1 MLQFLYTARQS
12 GGLLKQR
19 ATSELLDAINTLS
32 ELGLARSFSL
42 RHEFNSVWH
51 RFLNPATTGADQ
63 TLTLPLGKERFPFLF
78 QGRAITVNSI
88 TLLAKVRTDVQD
100 THNAGTLRFTI
111 ERGRYGPDIDESS
124 TSCAGPGN
132 GVGVGW
138 RFGCGRRCGWMS
150 SGPSG
155 SCRAARARAGIR
167 CSHHR
172 AHP

>member
-63 TLTLPLGKERFPFLF
+63 TLNGTTGYEAAA
-78 QGRAITVNSI
+78 QG
-88 TLLAKVRTDVQD
+88 LLAGI
-100 THNAGTLRFTI
+100 N
-111 ERGRYGPDIDESS
+111 
-124 TSCAGPGN
+124 
-132 GVGVGW
+132 
-138 RFGCGRRCGWMS
+138 
-150 SGPSG
+150 
-155 SCRAARARAGIR
+155 AARAVQAREPGSPGARAATRPTSG
-167 CSHHR
+167 S
-172 AHP
+172 